1 MQKSFDS
8 RILTIAGIVIVAGAI
23 AIAGP
28 ALAQSSAASAGGEPI
43 QVIANKATILRLAA
57 RAQNIIIGDPR
68 VLDITV
74 ENRSMLVLFGR
85 APGETNLIVLDSQNR
100 EILSVPV
107 LVTGER
113 DRHISVISAPKSGYS
128 EVVYNCADR
137 CVRVATQGAAPAPSG
152 GGGQQ
157 GPVAEAPGA
166 PPQGEPAAQPQ
177 PQSQAPEQ
185 APTGTAGGKGY
196 KR

>member
-1 MQKSFDS
+1 MRKSFDS
-8 RILTIAGIVIVAGAI
+8 RWAALTA
-23 AIAGP
+23 
-28 ALAQSSAASAGGEPI
+28 ALAVASAVACAAPARAQSPAAPSRAEPI
-43 QVIANKATILRLAA
+43 QVIANQATILRLAA

-68 VLDITV
+68 ILDITV

-85 APGETNLIVLDSQNR
+85 SPGETNLIVLDSQNR

-107 LVTGER
+107 QVTDAR
-113 DRHISVISAPKSGYS
+113 DRHVSVISATKSGYS
-128 EVVYNCADR
+128 EVVYNCTER

-152 GGGQQ
+152 GGGGQA
-157 GPVAEAPGA
+157 PVPEAPGA
-166 PPQGEPAAQPQ
+166 QPQGGPAAQ

-185 APTGTAGGKGY
+185 APAGTSGGKGY